1 MHGTLP
7 THGPRSLSPHSPTLT
22 CIELLADDPIPA
34 LQPSLPVVHGVGEWR
49 PRGSVRSRCVART
62 CTERWPERP
71 IVLSTQNRVML
82 IQF

>member
-34 LQPSLPVVHGVGEWR
+34 LQPSNPLCPWPTAWENG
-49 PRGSVRSRCVART
+49 AR
-62 CTERWPERP
+62 EEA
-71 IVLSTQNRVML
+71 
-82 IQF
+82 